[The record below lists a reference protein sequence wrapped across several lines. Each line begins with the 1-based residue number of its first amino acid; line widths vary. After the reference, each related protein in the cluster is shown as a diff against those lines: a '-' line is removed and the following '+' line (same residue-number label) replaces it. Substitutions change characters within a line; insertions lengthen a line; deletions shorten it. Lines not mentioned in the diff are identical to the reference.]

1 MMLFLTL
8 NNIFCTMEEY
18 RKHIQYLAK
27 NHIGRTFMNS
37 DEEHAAIVLNSI
49 FKTATTTVRIFAG
62 NLCHHVGTTPGY
74 IESLSDFIDRGGE
87 VRMLLNNC
95 NDEDLRG
102 SNLFKRLAYY
112 KSIDKPVFIK
122 KTSKKVYLTKDPDRK
137 EVHFT
142 VGDQSSF
149 RLETDITKRSAIGDF
164 NNAIAEKYAS
174 FFDRIFTDPESVEID
189 IVNLVANG
197 N

>member
-1 MMLFLTL
+1 
-8 NNIFCTMEEY
+8 MEEY
-18 RKHIQYLAK
+18 RKQIEYLAK
-27 NHIGRTFMNS
+27 NHIGRTFLNT
-37 DEEHAAIVLNSI
+37 DEEHAAIVLNNI
-49 FKTATTTVRIFAG
+49 FETANIIVRIFAG

-74 IESLSDFIDRGGE
+74 IESLSDFIERGGE

-95 NDEDLRG
+95 NNEDLRN

-112 KSIDKPVFIK
+112 KSLDKPIYIK
-122 KTSKKVYLTKDPDRK
+122 KTSKKVYLTRDPNQK

-142 VGDQSSF
+142 VGDNSSF
-149 RLETDITKRSAIGDF
+149 RLETDIANRSAIGDF
-164 NNAIAEKYAS
+164 NNVIAEKYAN
-174 FFDRIFTDPESVEID
+174 FFDNIFTDSESVDID

>member
-1 MMLFLTL
+1 
-8 NNIFCTMEEY
+8 MEEY
-18 RKHIQYLAK
+18 RKQIEYLAK
-27 NHIGRTFMNS
+27 NKIRRTFLNT
-37 DEEHAAIVLNSI
+37 DEEHAAIVLTSI
-49 FKTATTTVRIFAG
+49 FESAQTIVRIFAG

-87 VRMLLNNC
+87 VRMLLNDC
-95 NDEDLRG
+95 NDQDISN

-112 KSIDKPVFIK
+112 KSIDKPICIK
-122 KTSKKVYLTKDPDRK
+122 KTTKKVYLTKDPEKK

-142 VGDQSSF
+142 VGDNSSF
-149 RLETDITKRSAIGDF
+149 RLETDIAKRSAVGDF
-164 NNAIAEKYAS
+164 NNEIAKKYAS
-174 FFDRIFTDPESVEID
+174 FFDEIFNNPESVDID